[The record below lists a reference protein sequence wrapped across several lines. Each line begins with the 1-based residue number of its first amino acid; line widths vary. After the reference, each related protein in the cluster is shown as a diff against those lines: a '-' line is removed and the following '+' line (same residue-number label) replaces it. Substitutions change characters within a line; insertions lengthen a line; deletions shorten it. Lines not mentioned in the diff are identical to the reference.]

1 MMTDRKTDKYVIR
14 ILNFSM
20 PESVTH
26 FYSTFRLNGNHAAAG
41 GYGDGTLWNIENNSV
56 KNFVNRIFPHKHF
69 NQHSPFNKFAQL

>member
-1 MMTDRKTDKYVIR
+1 MMTDRQTDKYVIR

-26 FYSTFRLNGNHAAAG
+26 FYSTFRLNGNQAAAG

>member
-1 MMTDRKTDKYVIR
+1 MMTDRQTDKYVIR

-26 FYSTFRLNGNHAAAG
+26 FYSTFRLNGNHAVAG

-56 KNFVNRIFPHKHF
+56 KKILSTEFFRI
-69 NQHSPFNKFAQL
+69 SI

>member
-1 MMTDRKTDKYVIR
+1 MMTDRQTDKYVIR

-56 KNFVNRIFPHKHF
+56 KNFVNRFFPHKHF

>member
-1 MMTDRKTDKYVIR
+1 MMTDRQTDKYVIR

-41 GYGDGTLWNIENNSV
+41 GYGDGTLWNIENISV